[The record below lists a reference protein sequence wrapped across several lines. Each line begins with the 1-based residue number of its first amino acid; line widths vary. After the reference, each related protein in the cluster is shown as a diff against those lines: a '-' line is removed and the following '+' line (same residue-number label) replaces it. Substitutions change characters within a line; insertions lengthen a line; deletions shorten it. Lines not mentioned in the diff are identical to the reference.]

1 MGTSEVQLIKG
12 KMWHFIHV
20 DSMFPEEMVD

>member
-20 DSMFPEEMVD
+20 DSMSPEEMID